1 MAKNI
6 IMQVLTSAGYE
17 PMYPFTP
24 RQILNGSFLST
35 STSSRYNISIT
46 GIPVPLTNSFGNDMG
61 IIAFIPTINRMMMAM
76 NISQCLMISHSSESE
91 LSNVDIVSLNSNYEG
106 PGHVIFEY

>member
-46 GIPVPLTNSFGNDMG
+46 GIPVPLTNSF
-61 IIAFIPTINRMMMAM
+61 
-76 NISQCLMISHSSESE
+76 
-91 LSNVDIVSLNSNYEG
+91 
-106 PGHVIFEY
+106 